1 MAIVKIISNG
11 KNMAAARKIM
21 SYMLDVKKTEPDLC
35 GTLGDMDA
43 GILTPKSA
51 YREFQRV
58 RSLFGKDSGRTYTH
72 GTVSWA
78 SGEISHEEAAAFAK
92 DYLPQIYPEHQV
104 IFAVHTDTD
113 HIHFHFVV
121 NPVSYLDGSMLHW
134 SKRDLEKAKQICNE
148 MCLQRGWQVAQKGH
162 HHDGT
167 AFEDGEITAWSKD
180 KYHALIAN
188 PKQSYLLDAV
198 IAIQN
203 CTPYVQSRE
212 EFCAAME
219 RDYGWK
225 VVWEDK
231 KKHITFINKNG
242 QKVRDTNLS
251 KTFNLTI
258 SKEGLLH
265 EIGRIVRKT
274 SEPFSAERADACPV
288 SGACE
293 YAAPVKRPAP
303 TGENAINGAAATG
316 IGGKETSG
324 TEDIAVRKRPGRPAV
339 RRGR

>member
-21 SYMLDVKKTEPDLC
+21 SYILDVKKTEPDLC

-78 SGEISHEEAAAFAK
+78 SGEITHEEAAAFAK

-134 SKRDLEKAKQICNE
+134 SKHDLEKAKQICNE
-148 MCLQRGWQVAQKGH
+148 MCLQRG
-162 HHDGT
+162 
-167 AFEDGEITAWSKD
+167 
-180 KYHALIAN
+180 
-188 PKQSYLLDAV
+188 
-198 IAIQN
+198 
-203 CTPYVQSRE
+203 
-212 EFCAAME
+212 
-219 RDYGWK
+219 
-225 VVWEDK
+225 
-231 KKHITFINKNG
+231 
-242 QKVRDTNLS
+242 
-251 KTFNLTI
+251 
-258 SKEGLLH
+258 
-265 EIGRIVRKT
+265 
-274 SEPFSAERADACPV
+274 
-288 SGACE
+288 
-293 YAAPVKRPAP
+293 
-303 TGENAINGAAATG
+303 
-316 IGGKETSG
+316 
-324 TEDIAVRKRPGRPAV
+324 
-339 RRGR
+339 